1 MHHVRKVIAHHEKV
15 LWHQRLHWIYLLE
28 GLCWLVGLSVFGV
41 LADIYFWTIFDPPEF
56 IILGSTIYLYANL
69 GILTVIPII
78 TAGVGIIVLARRWMT
93 FFFSEVVLTDRR
105 LIHKEGMLMV
115 DINEFELE
123 DIRAEHIHQ
132 TLFSWLFGY
141 GMVRF
146 DFRYIK
152 DQSLPAIANPYRFM
166 QKLLGARMALQERS
180 DKPHKPHKPEKHDE
194 GPLDDDDEDCLENG
208 ISTVDDD
215 DDDK

>member
-1 MHHVRKVIAHHEKV
+1 MHHVRKVIAHNERVIH
-15 LWHQRLHWIYLLE
+15 HQRTHWIYLLE
-28 GLCWLVGLSVFGV
+28 GICWLLGLAAFGV
-41 LADIYFWTIFDPPEF
+41 FSDIYFWTVFDPPTF
-56 IILGSTIYLYANL
+56 IILGSTIYLYANI

-78 TAGVGIIVLARRWMT
+78 TTVVGVIVLARRWMT
-93 FFFSEVVLTDRR
+93 FFFSEVVITDKR

-141 GMVRF
+141 GIVRF

-152 DQSLPAIANPYRFM
+152 DQSLPALGNPYHFM
-166 QKLLGARMALQERS
+166 QILLETRINHENGG
-180 DKPHKPHKPEKHDE
+180 KPRRKKQGLAANDE

-208 ISTVDDD
+208 ISTMPDVA
-215 DDDK
+215 KG